1 MRHNPERLAWLV
13 LVAAFAT
20 FCVLVVAVPLGIRWH
35 VHHAEVKDEAAIES
49 LLGTIA
55 VEPLAGTGPV
65 PLTKGSG
72 MLAPEGTVV
81 YVDDTSE
88 ALLTFPDQSF
98 MHVYPG
104 STVRL
109 DQLRSPRYRAGES
122 PVIIYATLLGGRIRI
137 GSAVLPERELD
148 MVVTTAT
155 ARVELSEDGSFLV
168 DVGASGTDVAIYRG
182 HAVVSAQGSNVLVM
196 ERERTTVSPGERPG
210 EVVGV
215 ARNLVQNNN
224 LRPPL
229 DEWVVYNEQG
239 TDNGQVGGQA
249 DAVVD
254 SGVSA
259 VRLWRTGGEGNHCET
274 VLEQAIDATLPE
286 PVTSLVVRST
296 LKVRYQ
302 QLSGGGYLAS
312 EYPLMIRLT
321 YRDQYDSEAE
331 WIQGFYYQNAD
342 GNPTTYGMQIPH
354 DRWYV
359 FESENLLE
367 ALPLKP
373 VRIMSVRVYASGW
386 DYDSLVSDINLI
398 IQ

>member
-13 LVAAFAT
+13 LVAAFAI
-20 FCVLVVAVPLGIRWH
+20 FCLLAVAVPLGIHWH
-35 VHHAEVKDEAAIES
+35 LHYAEVKDQAAIES

-81 YVDDTSE
+81 YVDETSE

-109 DQLRSPRYRAGES
+109 DQLRSPRYRAGER
-122 PVIIYATLLGGRIRI
+122 PVTIYATLLGGRARV
-137 GSAVLPERELD
+137 GSAVLAERDLD
-148 MVVTTAT
+148 MVVKTAAAT
-155 ARVELSEDGSFLV
+155 VELSEDGSFLL
-168 DVGASGTDVAIYRG
+168 DVEAAGTEVAVYRG
-182 HAVVSAQGSNVLVM
+182 HAVVSAKGANVLVQ
-196 ERERTTVSPGERPG
+196 ERERTTIAPDERPAG
-210 EVVGV
+210 VVGV
-215 ARNLVQNNN
+215 ARNLVKNNN

-229 DEWVVYNEQG
+229 DEWLVYNEQG

-259 VRLWRTGGEGNHCET
+259 VRLWRTGGQGDHCET
-274 VLEQAIDATLPE
+274 VLEQTIDATLPE
-286 PVTSLVVRST
+286 PATSLAVRAT

-321 YRDQYDSEAE
+321 YRDLYDSEVE
-331 WIQGFYYQNAD
+331 WIQGFYYQNVD
-342 GNPTTYGMQIPH
+342 GNPTTYGLQIPR

-373 VRIMSVRVYASGW
+373 VRIMSLRVYASGW

-398 IQ
+398 IE

>member
-137 GSAVLPERELD
+137 GSAVLPER
-148 MVVTTAT
+148 AGHGGHHSRRQGR
-155 ARVELSEDGSFLV
+155 ACRRWRFPV
-168 DVGASGTDVAIYRG
+168 DVGASGTDVAITAACGRL
-182 HAVVSAQGSNVLVM
+182 GSGQQRAGDGARTHHGLA
-196 ERERTTVSPGERPG
+196 RRAPAKWWAWPATWCRTTC
-210 EVVGV
+210 
-215 ARNLVQNNN
+215 ARRSTSGWSTTSRARQ
-224 LRPPL
+224 R
-229 DEWVVYNEQG
+229 
-239 TDNGQVGGQA
+239 QVGGQA

-259 VRLWRTGGEGNHCET
+259 VRLWRTGGE
-274 VLEQAIDATLPE
+274 ATTAKPC
-286 PVTSLVVRST
+286 SNRRST
-296 LKVRYQ
+296 PPAERSPRWWCAQPSRCAISSSRAAVILR
-302 QLSGGGYLAS
+302 LS
-312 EYPLMIRLT
+312 
-321 YRDQYDSEAE
+321 
-331 WIQGFYYQNAD
+331 
-342 GNPTTYGMQIPH
+342 IP
-354 DRWYV
+354 DDPPDLSR
-359 FESENLLE
+359 
-367 ALPLKP
+367 P
-373 VRIMSVRVYASGW
+373 V
-386 DYDSLVSDINLI
+386 
-398 IQ
+398 